1 MSKKYE
7 LIPSDREGLY
17 RVKALRDFND
27 VKKGDIGGYVEGEKT
42 LSQLGDCWIYD
53 NAIVSDNAQVC
64 NNARV
69 YDNAKVYGNAEV
81 CDNVQIFD
89 NAFVLDNVQVWDN
102 ARVCGKAIVCDNA
115 RVYDNAEI
123 GGKARV
129 YDNAQIYDNAVV
141 ISNARVYDNAEIGG
155 KARIVGDAFIQGNA
169 IIGGDA
175 IISSDKDYIVFK
187 NWWSSGR
194 YFTWTRSNN
203 MWKVGCFYGTGEE
216 LIVKAYKDSVE
227 KGFEY
232 KKIVD
237 YVESILENQRLNY
250 E

>member
-1 MSKKYE
+1 MGNKYE
-7 LIPSDREGLY
+7 LISSDMEGLY

-27 VKKGDIGGYVEGEKT
+27 VKKGDIGGYVESEKN

-64 NNARV
+64 NNAIV
-69 YDNAKVYGNAEV
+69 CGNAR
-81 CDNVQIFD
+81 IRG
-89 NAFVLDNVQVWDN
+89 NAIVRDN
-102 ARVCGKAIVCDNA
+102 ARVLVNA
-115 RVYDNAEI
+115 RVFGNAI
-123 GGKARV
+123 IR
-129 YDNAQIYDNAVV
+129 DNAVV
-141 ISNARVYDNAEIGG
+141 RGD
-155 KARIVGDAFIQGNA
+155 ARIRGHAVVQHDAVVRGNA
-169 IIGGDA
+169 QICGDA